1 MQKNIVVDA
10 QSNFVLNKVLI
21 YSLSIMNGDDYSAI
35 IAFAE
40 PVAVDSSDVLTSGDG
55 SLLELN
61 EQIFSEFLGLF
72 K

>member
-1 MQKNIVVDA
+1 MTVKFIGIDLNAKNMAVNT

-40 PVAVDSSDVLTSGDG
+40 PVAVDSSDVLIPRDG
-55 SLLELN
+55 SL
-61 EQIFSEFLGLF
+61 FG
-72 K
+72 KV

>member
-1 MQKNIVVDA
+1 MTVKFIGIDLNAKNIAVNT

-40 PVAVDSSDVLTSGDG
+40 PVAVDSSDVLIPRDG
-55 SLLELN
+55 SLFGEV
-61 EQIFSEFLGLF
+61 
-72 K
+72 